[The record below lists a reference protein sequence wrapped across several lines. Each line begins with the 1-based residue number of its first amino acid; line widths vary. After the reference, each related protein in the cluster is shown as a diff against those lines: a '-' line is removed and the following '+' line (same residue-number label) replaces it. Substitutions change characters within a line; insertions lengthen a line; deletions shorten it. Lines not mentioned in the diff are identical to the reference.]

1 MLDAGIAAGLL
12 SLVKGLGW
20 VRHARFWCCGVFAV
34 EKAVVTKSL
43 VEQIVEFTLASVRYA
58 LVFFLLNQVAVRF
71 QFAHLPVWDE
81 SPHRQP

>member
-12 SLVKGLGW
+12 SLVKGRRR
-20 VRHARFWCCGVFAV
+20 VRHARFWCRGVFAV
-34 EKAVVTKSL
+34 GKAVVTSSL
-43 VEQIVEFTLASVRYA
+43 IEQIVEFTLASVRYA

-71 QFAHLPVWDE
+71 QFAHLPVWNE

>member
-12 SLVKGLGW
+12 SLVKGRGW
-20 VRHARFWCCGVFAV
+20 VRHTCFWCCGVFAV

-58 LVFFLLNQVAVRF
+58 LVFFFFSLNQVAVRF
-71 QFAHLPVWDE
+71 
-81 SPHRQP
+81 